1 MCLNIKTKVNKLI
14 QKYDTNNPFDI
25 AKYMNILVLFENLGS
40 INGYYNKQLRM
51 KQIHINHNLS
61 NHMQMFTAS
70 HELGHAI
77 LHPNENTPFLR
88 NFTFLSVDRLE
99 TEANK
104 FAIELLI
111 PDEEL
116 HEYIQMSYSIEQIAR
131 IYRYSKELIEL
142 KLK

>member
-1 MCLNIKTKVNKLI
+1 MRLNIKTKVNDLI

-25 AKYMNILVLFENLGS
+25 AKHMNILVVFENLGS
-40 INGYYNKQLRM
+40 VNGYYNKQLRM
-51 KQIHINHNLS
+51 KQIHINHNLP
-61 NHMQMFTAS
+61 NHMQIFTAS

-104 FAIELLI
+104 FAVELLI
-111 PDEEL
+111 PDDEL
-116 HEYIQMSYSIEQIAR
+116 NEYIQMSYSIEQIAR
-131 IYRYSKELIEL
+131 IYGYSKELIKL
-142 KLK
+142 KL

>member
-1 MCLNIKTKVNKLI
+1 MCLNIKTKVNDLI

-25 AKYMNILVLFENLGS
+25 AKHVNILVVFENLGS
-40 INGYYNKQLRM
+40 VNGYYNKQLRM
-51 KQIHINHNLS
+51 KQIHINHNLP
-61 NHMQMFTAS
+61 NHMQIFTAS

-104 FAIELLI
+104 FAVELLI
-111 PDEEL
+111 PDDEL
-116 HEYIQMSYSIEQIAR
+116 NEYIQMSYSIEQIAR
-131 IYRYSKELIEL
+131 IYGYSKELIKL
-142 KLK
+142 KL